1 MKGTMLVLM
10 TAGLLAGPMVA
21 QSSTLT
27 PIGNITV
34 ESVVYSVSL
43 LSDVSSDLQTF
54 NALSPSIT
62 FDTQASAQ
70 AARDALV
77 ATFGLGFDWNPT
89 CTVCFD
95 GVRVV
100 YGFDAISYFYFTA
113 NVLGSFGPVSSGRD
127 VVNGFSFAQFTPVA
141 APEPEPQS
149 DAAPAAAPAGR
160 RPSATVRVDA

>member
-1 MKGTMLVLM
+1 MRARILGLLAT
-10 TAGLLAGPMVA
+10 GLLAGPMTA

-34 ESVVYSVSL
+34 DSTVYSVSL

-54 NALSPSIT
+54 NLLNPSIT
-62 FDTQASAQ
+62 FNTAASAQ

-141 APEPEPQS
+141 APEPGTLALLTLGLLGLGMS
-149 DAAPAAAPAGR
+149 R
-160 RPSATVRVDA
+160 RKA